1 MSSSTITKHCYSRDE
16 LLSMISISNKAQ
28 LNDIRD
34 YEFYIAVSQ
43 KPIIHIE
50 KVNKMMIAMLISR
63 VITAIQ
69 TQ

>member
-16 LLSMISISNKAQ
+16 LLSMISNKAQ